1 MTDEKIMATIKP
13 DGECWQPEIEKM
25 PREQLEAL
33 QVKKLEESIKNIYPN
48 SSIGK
53 KLHNNQQRAFFG
65 TSISQD
71 GFKSY
76 RKSNVNILRT
86 AYEANKKETK

>member
-33 QVKKLEESIKNIYPN
+33 QVKKLKESIKVALN
-48 SSIGK
+48 SPFYK
-53 KLHNNQQRAFFG
+53 KRLG
-65 TSISQD
+65 DLGI
-71 GFKSY
+71 
-76 RKSNVNILRT
+76 T
-86 AYEANKKETK
+86 AGRPA

>member
-33 QVKKLEESIKNIYPN
+33 QVKKLKESIKVALN
-48 SSIGK
+48 SEISASR
-53 KLHNNQQRAFFG
+53 LTPSTRWQ
-65 TSISQD
+65 TSARSP
-71 GFKSY
+71 SP
-76 RKSNVNILRT
+76 RSRTCATTILT
-86 AYEANKKETK
+86 AS